1 MWTHYVEQE
10 TINNQEKLVRIRYD
24 LQVLSQV
31 NVH

>member
-1 MWTHYVEQE
+1 MWTYYVEQE